1 MKKLVC
7 LISIVM
13 GLNPVFSQTKSEVE
27 SFLSERLMP
36 FNKDAIKVYV
46 NNLDSVMKT
55 CLKKDI
61 SYSKVTFTLYGNII
75 ASSILTGYSG
85 RTVIRSKRKPFIF
98 YKFYKDRNNEI
109 AIEVVSGSDCL

>member
-1 MKKLVC
+1 MRT
-7 LISIVM
+7 LISLILIATF
-13 GLNPVFSQTKSEVE
+13 LNPVFSQTRAEVE
-27 SFLSERLMP
+27 TFLSDRLMP
-36 FNKDAIKVYV
+36 FNKDAVKIYV

-75 ASSILTGYSG
+75 ASSIVVGYSG

-98 YKFYKDRNNEI
+98 YKFYKVTNNEI
-109 AIEVVSGSDCL
+109 AIEVVSGSDDL